1 MPAQTLN
8 PFSRPVYV
16 MAKPVGAACN
26 LACEYCY
33 YLDKGFQSH
42 GQVMSDEVLEAF
54 VKQYIEAQTTDEV
67 MFTWH
72 GGEPTMAGLDFYRR
86 VLRLQQRYARGRRIY
101 NSLQTNGT
109 LLTDE
114 WCAFLSR
121 HGWLV
126 GISIDGPEQMHDS
139 FRHNRRGASSWA
151 RVMRGIQLLRK
162 HGCEWNA
169 MATVNAH
176 NADHPLEFYRFF
188 RDELGCQF
196 LQFTPIVEHEQGH
209 VLPFSV
215 QPAQWGTFLCTLF
228 DEWVQHD
235 VGQVFVQL
243 FDSTLA
249 NWAGQLPG
257 VCTMVSTCGH
267 AAVIEANGDVYCCD
281 HFVGPDYLLGNIVK
295 PPYPTLTSLLYSP
308 RQQAFGAAKHDSL
321 PAQCRQCQW
330 HFVCQG
336 ECPRT
341 RIPAP
346 ATQPAPSSG
355 TSPLAPAAHTEQQ
368 GSAPSATQ
376 ESQPEGNTSYLC
388 EGYRRFFAHVAPA
401 MDFMNRQLD
410 LGLPPAD
417 IMNVIASTKA

>member
-1 MPAQTLN
+1 
-8 PFSRPVYV
+8 

-169 MATVNAH
+169 M
-176 NADHPLEFYRFF
+176 
-188 RDELGCQF
+188 
-196 LQFTPIVEHEQGH
+196 
-209 VLPFSV
+209 
-215 QPAQWGTFLCTLF
+215 
-228 DEWVQHD
+228 
-235 VGQVFVQL
+235 
-243 FDSTLA
+243 
-249 NWAGQLPG
+249 
-257 VCTMVSTCGH
+257 
-267 AAVIEANGDVYCCD
+267 
-281 HFVGPDYLLGNIVK
+281 
-295 PPYPTLTSLLYSP
+295 P
-308 RQQAFGAAKHDSL
+308 R
-321 PAQCRQCQW
+321 
-330 HFVCQG
+330 
-336 ECPRT
+336 
-341 RIPAP
+341 
-346 ATQPAPSSG
+346 
-355 TSPLAPAAHTEQQ
+355 
-368 GSAPSATQ
+368 
-376 ESQPEGNTSYLC
+376 
-388 EGYRRFFAHVAPA
+388 
-401 MDFMNRQLD
+401 
-410 LGLPPAD
+410 
-417 IMNVIASTKA
+417 